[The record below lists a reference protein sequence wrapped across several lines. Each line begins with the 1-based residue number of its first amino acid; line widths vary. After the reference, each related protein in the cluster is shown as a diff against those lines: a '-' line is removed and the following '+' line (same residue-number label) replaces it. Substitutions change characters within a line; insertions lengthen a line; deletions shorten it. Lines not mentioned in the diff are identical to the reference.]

1 MAKYNPLDTT
11 DKDYR
16 KTVFDLLQKK
26 PPIQQVNKMAGNA
39 KFVPVSA
46 VEDLLNWLFPLC
58 WSHEITNFQ
67 VVINEIIITSVLT
80 IEVPGCFHIR
90 RAGAASCAIQQS
102 AGASVLDSST
112 KIKNG
117 LEKMFPKGKAE
128 CLKNAAKSLGPIF
141 GSNLNRKLEYADE
154 RGTLQKHDYQST
166 ILVDDSKLLKLAQNA
181 GSKDELTRIWGQLSE
196 STRASDQV
204 MCDFAMWGEKF
215 KQIGNG

>member
-1 MAKYNPLDTT
+1 MAKYNPLDIY

-16 KTVFDLLQKK
+16 NNVFDLLQKK
-26 PPIQQVNKMAGNA
+26 PPIQQVNKLAGNS

-46 VEDLLNWLFPLC
+46 VEDTLNWLFPLC

-80 IEVPGCFHIR
+80 IDVPNCFHVR
-90 RAGAASCAIQQS
+90 RAGTAACAIQQIKD
-102 AGASVLDSST
+102 APVLDSSS

-141 GSNLNRKLEYADE
+141 GANLNRKLEYADE
-154 RGTLQKHDYQST
+154 RGNLQKHDYQST
-166 ILVDDSKLLKLAQNA
+166 ILVDDTKILKLASQA
-181 GSKDELTRIWGQLSE
+181 TTKDELTRIWNQLSE
-196 STRASDQV
+196 SSRASDIV
-204 MCDFAMWGEKF
+204 MCDFALWGEKF
-215 KQIGNG
+215 KQIG